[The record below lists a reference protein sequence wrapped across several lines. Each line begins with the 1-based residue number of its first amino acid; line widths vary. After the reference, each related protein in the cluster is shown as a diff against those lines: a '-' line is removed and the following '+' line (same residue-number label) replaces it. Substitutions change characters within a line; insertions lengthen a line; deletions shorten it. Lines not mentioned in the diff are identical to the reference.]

1 MFLDNIDRIF
11 YGTGDK
17 NENGETFEEFLEK
30 YNPELYEKPSCTVDM
45 IVIRCDGRLE
55 RFDQKKQILLI
66 KRKNHPCIG
75 MWSCP
80 GGFIEIKENII
91 DAARRELEEETGIK
105 NLPMQQLLTYGKYD
119 MDPRMRVIT
128 TPFLSLIEGDAAVK
142 AGDDAEDAAW
152 FDITLENSGN
162 LYHLEL
168 EKEDWHIEADMLE
181 VKEKHSLLPQT
192 RYELIR
198 SSNMDECHCT
208 MIIEALVYLKERL

>member
-30 YNPELYEKPSCTVDM
+30 YNPDLYEKPSCTVDM

-91 DAARRELEEETGIK
+91 DAARREL
-105 NLPMQQLLTYGKYD
+105 
-119 MDPRMRVIT
+119 
-128 TPFLSLIEGDAAVK
+128 EGDAAVK